1 MRGKQRLEEA
11 CRSGGPWILP
21 SLLMC
26 DFANLE
32 REVRRLEEAGIQIL
46 HLDVMDGHF
55 VPNLSYGLPIVASL
69 RKVTN
74 LILDVHLMISDPQ
87 HYAPQFVDIGTDCI
101 TFHREAVDDPRPLL
115 RQLKGLGV
123 AAGLAFNPKTAID
136 MNAGSVDR
144 EAVELCD
151 LVLVMSVEA
160 GFGGQAFDPIALT
173 KLAMLRSQGPKSLWL
188 EVDGGVN
195 RTTIGACRNAGADL
209 LVVGSAIFKQP
220 DYGEAIGQLTTAM
233 EPSHKDFF

>member
-1 MRGKQRLEEA
+1 MRGKQRFDQACEA
-11 CRSGGPWILP
+11 GGPWILP

-32 REVRRLEEAGIQIL
+32 REARRLEEAGIKIL

-74 LILDVHLMISDPQ
+74 LALDVHLMISDP
-87 HYAPQFVDIGTDCI
+87 HKYAPQFADAGADCI

-115 RQLKGLGV
+115 RELKDLGV
-123 AAGLAFNPKTAID
+123 AAGLAFNPKTAIESLQESID
-136 MNAGSVDR
+136 
-144 EAVELCD
+144 LCD
-151 LVLVMSVEA
+151 LILVMSVEA
-160 GFGGQAFDPIALT
+160 GFGGQAFDPVALT
-173 KLAMLRSQGPKSLWL
+173 KLSTLRAQGPKSLLL

-220 DYGEAIGQLTTAM
+220 DYGEAIGQLTAAM
-233 EPSHKDFF
+233 GLPVKDFT

>member
-1 MRGKQRLEEA
+1 MQGKERFQQACEA
-11 CRSGGPWILP
+11 GGPWILP

-32 REVRRLEEAGIQIL
+32 REVRRLEEAGVKIL

-55 VPNLSYGLPIVASL
+55 VPNLSYGLPIVESL
-69 RKVTN
+69 RRVTN
-74 LILDVHLMISDPQ
+74 LALDVHLMISDPYK
-87 HYAPQFVDIGTDCI
+87 YAPQFVGAGADCVTI
-101 TFHREAVDDPRPLL
+101 HREAVDEPGPLL
-115 RQLKGLGV
+115 RQLKDLGV
-123 AAGLAFNPKTAID
+123 ATGLAINPKTNIETIGD
-136 MNAGSVDR
+136 LI
-144 EAVELCD
+144 EWCD

-160 GFGGQAFDPIALT
+160 GFGGQAFDPVALT
-173 KLAMLRSQGPKSLWL
+173 KLATLRAIGPKSLML

-195 RTTIGACRNAGADL
+195 RSTIGACHNAGADL

-233 EPSHKDFF
+233 GLPTKDLS